1 MVCGGIYRKMKKIIL
16 TSILIVGCIYIYAN
30 YSFVTY
36 RVRAK
41 VVAHAFG
48 DRDTRYI
55 TILRREDG
63 KLEEKEGIEYYVLRI
78 GTYVFIREERLE
90 KDK

>member
-1 MVCGGIYRKMKKIIL
+1 MKKIIL

-36 RVRAK
+36 RVK
-41 VVAHAFG
+41 CQVVAHAYG
-48 DRDTRYI
+48 DRNSKYI
-55 TILRREDG
+55 TIVKRENG
-63 KLEEKEGIEYYVLRI
+63 KLEEECGMEYYVLPI
-78 GTYVFIREERLE
+78 GSYVFINEKRFE